1 MTLSNRTVLLA
12 LSLTACAVTI
22 AMGCK
27 QSVHIELAPSYTGPV
42 NIVCDA
48 VADTTRTIIIDSAG
62 NGEAHSCPP
71 RGAELVFLRDGKPFT
86 PDGPVLWQTTGDGI
100 VVGIHFNAR

>member
-1 MTLSNRTVLLA
+1 MKLSNRTAILV
-12 LSLTACAVTI
+12 LSLATCAVTI

-27 QSVHIELAPSYTGPV
+27 RSVHVELAPNYVGPV

-48 VADTTRTIIIDSAG
+48 IGDTSQTIAIDSTG

-86 PDGPVLWQTTGDGI
+86 PDGPVQWQTTGDGI
-100 VVGIHFNAR
+100 VVAIHFNAR